1 VSALRAPAPTDQ
13 ESVGAL
19 VQRLGTDV
27 TRIVRAEIAL
37 IQLRVS
43 GALQAV
49 RAAGVGLVAGVV
61 LGLGGFGAL
70 TAGVVLVVATL
81 MPAWLAAFAVGAG
94 LVLAAAVILTLDVRF
109 LNREVT
115 EALAPIDAKEE
126 AHGG

>member
-1 VSALRAPAPTDQ
+1 MSALRAPAPTDQ

>member
-70 TAGVVLVVATL
+70 TAGVVLVVAKL